1 MYHFPTWQ
9 HCIHLK
15 TLPSLPGLYEL
26 ELFQVWKGKGLNFKP
41 LKKKMRAVPTWVD
54 KVHDRDRNEQV
65 FDKGIRNFNSFK
77 MLYLYFSAFT
87 TFASVP
93 MELN

>member
-1 MYHFPTWQ
+1 
-9 HCIHLK
+9 
-15 TLPSLPGLYEL
+15 
-26 ELFQVWKGKGLNFKP
+26 
-41 LKKKMRAVPTWVD
+41 MRAVPTWVD